1 MTTNA
6 KEEAKKRTKMLAD
19 LRKQHSERVKQAQG
33 LLKEQ
38 QGLRKTLRRAMHGEP
53 KTVPQ
58 LAEAT
63 GIPAHE
69 VLWHVAA
76 MKKYGDVAEAGMD
89 EDYEYYLYSLAK
101 EAKS

>member
-1 MTTNA
+1 MTT
-6 KEEAKKRTKMLAD
+6 KDEAKKRTKMLAD
-19 LRKQHSERVKQAQG
+19 LRVQHREQVKQAQG

-38 QGLRKTLRRAMHGEP
+38 QALRKSLKRALHGEP

-63 GIPAHE
+63 GIPAHD

-76 MKKYGDVAEAGMD
+76 MKKYGEVVESGMN
-89 EDYEYYLYSLAK
+89 EDYEYYLYGLAK
-101 EAKS
+101 EARS

>member
-1 MTTNA
+1 MTTSNKDKA
-6 KEEAKKRTKMLAD
+6 KERTKQLVE
-19 LRKQHSERVKQAQG
+19 LRKLNSEQVKKAQT

-38 QGLRKTLRRAMHGEP
+38 QAIRKNILRELRGEP

-63 GIPAHE
+63 DIPAHT
-69 VLWHVAA
+69 VLWHIAS
-76 MKKYGDVAEAGMD
+76 MKKYGKVAEAGMD
-89 EDYEYYLYSLAK
+89 EDYEYYLYGLAK